1 MKKNPKTPKT
11 AAEMAAHARARTPFQ
26 SLYLD
31 GYLTTGG
38 TYMIATAPRWTD
50 NGKPRDLA
58 AILPAPL
65 EGTRVVPM
73 YVAVDP
79 DLINEL
85 RELLD

>member
-1 MKKNPKTPKT
+1 MKKTPKTPKT
-11 AAEMAAHARARTPFQ
+11 AAEMAAHARARTPFRD
-26 SLYLD
+26 LYLD
-31 GYLTTGG
+31 GYVTTGG
-38 TYMIATAPRWTD
+38 TYMIATRGRWTD

-58 AILPAPL
+58 AILPVRL
-65 EGTRVVPM
+65 EGTRVFPM